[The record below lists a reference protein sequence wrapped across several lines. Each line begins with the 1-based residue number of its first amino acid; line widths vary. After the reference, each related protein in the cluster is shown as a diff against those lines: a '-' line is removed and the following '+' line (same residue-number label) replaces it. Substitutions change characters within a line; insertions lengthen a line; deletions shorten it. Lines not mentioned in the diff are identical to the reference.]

1 MRIFPTPPYQNVT
14 ELLDSLSGVD
24 SHDLQTTLRD
34 IRRANIFGLGTWV
47 VRHHLEKLLGARG
60 RTGKLSVL
68 DVATGSGDI
77 PEELFRWA
85 RRRGIELSAVLT
97 DISPEILEVA
107 RERINQAGFG
117 GSTSFVVCDA
127 GKLPFADAS
136 FDVVVCSL
144 AFHHLT
150 LAQGK
155 TALREMARLARVG
168 FIVNDVYRSQGAWYM
183 AWVLVHLTTTNRLT
197 RHDGP
202 ASVLRAFT
210 PRELRRMAAEVGVP
224 VSVHTHPFWRVA
236 LVGGMGSNT

>member
-1 MRIFPTPPYQNVT
+1 MT
-14 ELLDSLSGVD
+14 GVD
-24 SHDLQTTLRD
+24 DHDLQTTLRD

-47 VRHHLEKLLGARG
+47 IKHHLEKLLTGH
-60 RTGKLSVL
+60 TGKLSVL

-85 RRRGIELSAVLT
+85 RKRRAGLSCVLT
-97 DISPEILEVA
+97 DISPEILGVA
-107 RERINQAGFG
+107 RERIKDVGFG
-117 GSTSFVVCDA
+117 DAASFAVCDA
-127 GKLPFADAS
+127 GRLPFPDAS

-144 AFHHLT
+144 AFHHLKV
-150 LAQGK
+150 AQAK
-155 TALREMARLARVG
+155 AALREMARLSRVG

-210 PRELRRMAAEVGVP
+210 PRELRRMAAEVGVS
-224 VSVHTHPFWRVA
+224 VSVFTHPFWRMAV
-236 LVGGMGSNT
+236 VGKASD